1 MSIKITCINDKNKPN
16 DISNTHWVK
25 QDEEYTPVK
34 IIKSKLSGDLYFVLE
49 EVKPDN
55 PLYGGYNI
63 NRFAIMIP
71 IEEFIEENE
80 LELIEK

>member
-1 MSIKITCINDKNKPN
+1 MQKITCINDKNKPN

-25 QDEEYTPVK
+25 LNEEYTPVK
-34 IIKSKLSGDLYFVLE
+34 IIRSKLTGDHYFVLE

-55 PLYGGYNI
+55 PLYGGYNV
-63 NRFAIMIP
+63 NRFAIRVSIKD
-71 IEEFIEENE
+71 FIEENE